1 MLNILVCIND
11 GLLKIRIK
19 RILSEKNYAYQIT
32 DKPIK
37 KDDLI
42 KYDFVIIH
50 TSYRLSNLFNFIE
63 NAVLQKLVTIIFLT
77 SNVSSS
83 PFRKLKNHSN
93 LIYVNENKM
102 DVELPFS
109 ISLFEKY
116 NTQINELS
124 KENVKLNRKIEEN
137 YLFNKCKRLLIKNG
151 FVEDDAHR
159 HILKYA
165 MDNHID
171 KIEACKRLLLA
182 NSE

>member
-19 RILSEKNYAYQIT
+19 RILAEKNFAYQIT

-37 KDDLI
+37 RDDLNRYNLI
-42 KYDFVIIH
+42 VIH
-50 TSYRLSNLFNFIE
+50 SSYRLSNLYSFIE
-63 NAVLQKLVTIIFLT
+63 NAVLQKLSTIIYVTTNLS
-77 SNVSSS
+77 SNS
-83 PFRKLKNHSN
+83 FRKLKDHAN

-109 ISLFEKY
+109 ISLFKKY
-116 NTQINELS
+116 NDQIYELN
-124 KENVKLNRKIEEN
+124 KENLKLNKKVEDN

-151 FVEDDAHR
+151 YTEEEAHR
-159 HILKYA
+159 YILKFS

-171 KIEACKRLLLA
+171 KIEACKRLLVD